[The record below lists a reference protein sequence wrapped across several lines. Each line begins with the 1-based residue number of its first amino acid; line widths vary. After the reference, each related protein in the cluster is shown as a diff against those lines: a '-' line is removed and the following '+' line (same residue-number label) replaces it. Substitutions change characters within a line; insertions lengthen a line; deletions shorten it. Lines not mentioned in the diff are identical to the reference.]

1 LTCSLP
7 RKLGK
12 VTRGRLYSFL
22 PVIYGDVAALILG
35 ESARYAGE
43 TRSFYQELKRDH
55 SGCGYRQP
63 LGIMD

>member
-43 TRSFYQELKRDH
+43 TRSFYQELRYARKLVTRD
-55 SGCGYRQP
+55 QAAV
-63 LGIMD
+63 